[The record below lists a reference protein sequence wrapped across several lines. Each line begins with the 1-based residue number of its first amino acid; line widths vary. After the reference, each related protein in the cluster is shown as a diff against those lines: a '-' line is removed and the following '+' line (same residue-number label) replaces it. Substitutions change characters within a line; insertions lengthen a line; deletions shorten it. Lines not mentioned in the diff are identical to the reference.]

1 MSIQRLGHAAVIAAV
16 LVLGGAVIEPVSA
29 AAQTTPVQIE
39 SGAKGAVGLGL
50 VGAELGFF
58 IPAAVGL
65 HELWAFI
72 VFPLI
77 GGAGG
82 AVGGYFAF
90 DQPNNVE
97 LSVAFLAIG
106 MGLIL
111 PTLVATLAFTA
122 YDPGPDTQQQDQ
134 DANYDQEFGDEEP
147 AAAPAG
153 GDTSSRRARDR
164 ALAGAGLLHLDG
176 GRLDLGVPAVSVRPT
191 YTEEELARFGGEQR
205 EEVHVPVVSGVF

>member
-1 MSIQRLGHAAVIAAV
+1 LSIKRLTQAAAIAGVMLIGSAAV
-16 LVLGGAVIEPVSA
+16 EPVVA
-29 AAQTTPVQIE
+29 EAQTMPVQIE

-50 VGAELGFF
+50 IGAELGFF

-72 VFPLI
+72 VFPLV

-90 DQPNNVE
+90 DANNNVE

-122 YDPGPDTQQQDQ
+122 YDPGPEPESSD
-134 DANYDQEFGDEEP
+134 DAAMEEEFGDEEP
-147 AAAPAG
+147 AAEPAAQ
-153 GDTSSRRARDR
+153 RARDR
-164 ALAGAGLLHLDG
+164 AIAGAGLLHVG
-176 GRLDLGVPAVSVRPT
+176 NGERLELGVPGVTVRQT
-191 YTEEELARFGGEQR
+191 FSRDELSRFGGEQR
-205 EEVHVPVVSGVF
+205 EEVHVPVVTGTF